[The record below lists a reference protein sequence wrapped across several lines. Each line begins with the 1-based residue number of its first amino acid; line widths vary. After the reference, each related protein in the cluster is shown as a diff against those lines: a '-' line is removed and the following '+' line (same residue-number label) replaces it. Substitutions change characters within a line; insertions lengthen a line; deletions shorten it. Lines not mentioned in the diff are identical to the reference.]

1 VTVLNVSIAPQ
12 QVLEAAEPVEGSRRM
27 TKPQSEDPAHTGEWT
42 FLTNHSHVLL
52 QVALEPDIRLRD
64 IAARVGITER
74 AAHSIV
80 SDLVEAGYVARTRV
94 GRRNRYTVF
103 PGQPLRH
110 PWESDH
116 EVGELLSVLGVAF
129 GPERSRE
136 RA

>member
-1 VTVLNVSIAPQ
+1 MLNVSTAP
-12 QVLEAAEPVEGSRRM
+12 EPVLAVSGLIEGSQRM
-27 TKPQSEDPAHTGEWT
+27 TKPHPEDSGHSGEWT

-52 QVALEPDIRLRD
+52 QVALDPDIRLRD

-103 PGQPLRH
+103 PSRPLRH
-110 PWESDH
+110 PWESGH
-116 EVGELLSVLGVAF
+116 EVGELLAVLGVSL
-129 GPERSRE
+129 GPERKRE